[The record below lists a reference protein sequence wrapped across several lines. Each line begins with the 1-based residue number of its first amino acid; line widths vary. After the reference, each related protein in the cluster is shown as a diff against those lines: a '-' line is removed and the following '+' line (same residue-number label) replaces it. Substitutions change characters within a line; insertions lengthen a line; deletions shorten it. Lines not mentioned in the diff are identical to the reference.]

1 MGICMLFYFMLQ
13 LPWLIRA
20 ASSDCHETCGSVVI
34 RYPFGIRTGCYYN
47 PWFRVTCNQTTNGP
61 KPFISRINLELLHHF
76 PKSGDIVFVNNPV
89 IYLNCDNKGNNG
101 TTSSASV
108 NLQGSPFFF
117 SSRFNR
123 LGSVGCGYLAAI
135 FHDNLTDPIASCLQ
149 QRCSD
154 QTSEFSLYRRRGTTF
169 TTCYAPISEDII
181 SYTAS
186 VTEVI
191 NTGPESN
198 RCKSVFINYNN
209 YLVSYLS
216 EMKDV
221 AVSDFFRGISIR
233 TTHVPA
239 VLEWNP
245 CDLGGLNRYCYMLCV
260 DAFGSNCSSSTSCPD
275 GYEYSDGR
283 EMCVRKTRISYDPSF
298 FSKKKSQKF
307 PIIIGCSTS
316 IGTVFALLGTWRL
329 YKVLERRKDIKL
341 KHKYFKRNGGL
352 LLQQR
357 FSNNDGNVE
366 NIHVFASNVLEK
378 ATDYYNDNRILG
390 RGGQGTVYKG
400 MLTDGS
406 IVAIKKPILKEEKI
420 LDEKKLEQ
428 FINEVIL
435 LSQINHR
442 NVVKLLGCCLET
454 KVPLLVYE
462 FIPNGTL
469 YQLIHEPNEEFP
481 LNWEM
486 RLRITSEIANAL
498 SYLHSAASVPIYHRD
513 IKSSNI
519 LLDDKYRA
527 KVSDFGTSKSI
538 ALEKTHVT
546 TRVQGTF
553 GYLDPEYF
561 RSSQFTEKSDVYSF
575 GVVLV
580 EVLTGQKPVFSTQS
594 EDEVRSLVAFFL
606 LSMQNDSLFEILDQT
621 VKDGPKTEIEA
632 FAKLAKRCLNLN
644 GKKRP
649 TMKQVALEL
658 EWIRSPAE
666 ADGIEQCADEDSD
679 IDDPIE
685 LSATDSCSTSGLI
698 LNDSIGG
705 TLTVIRFHLEV
716 GYPDGDCRTG
726 MPFWIILLFLVSDV
740 AAKVINPGRKRC
752 TSAFITYI
760 DFRMSRSKDVSTAD
774 TVNFSDISIDT
785 THVPAVLEWNLYDLE
800 AAQCLEGTLPYLQ
813 LGCRVTYNETIDGP
827 KLYTSSINLQLLN
840 VSVLQ
845 GTATINNSITYFNCR
860 KEDGDTDGDTYFSSA
875 FIVDHCQDREYCW
888 TSLSLS
894 YLCVFTWGNN
904 GNINIS
910 TDICKGCSAC
920 IGTTFAVVGAWCL
933 HKVLN
938 RRKYIKLKQKYF
950 KRNGGLLLQQQLS
963 NNGCNVEKIQLFASN
978 ELEKATDHYNENR
991 ILGRG
996 GQGIVYKGM
1005 LTDGS
1010 IVAIKKP
1017 KLVEENMLDEMR
1029 LEQFIMSET
1038 ANALSYLHSAA
1049 SIPIYHRGIKSSNIL
1064 LDDKYRAKVSDFGT
1078 SKSIA
1083 LEETHDKNPFFST
1096 QSEEEVRS
1104 LVTFFLLS
1112 VQKDSLFDVLDQ
1124 TLMYAPEEDIEAFA
1138 KLAKRC
1144 LNLNGKKR
1152 PTMKQA
1158 ALQLEWIRSPGEAN
1172 AIEQCA
1178 DEDSDIDDTIELSA
1192 TASYSTSGLILND
1205 SVTLILDA

>member
-209 YLVSYLS
+209 YSVSYLS

-245 CDLGGLNRYCYMLCV
+245 CDLGAELCALANRFNGCLRRCGKVDIPYPFGIEDGCYMHEWFRVTCNETIDGSKLYISSINLQLLNVSVLQGTATINNSITYSNCLKEDGDTDGVSINLKGTPFLFSTEYNIFMSVGCGSLTTFSYSLKDEYPVRACMQPICANFLASDISCSTDLPSDLSSFAANMKEIYPSNDTKSCGSAFMVDHRYLDSLEPIRLDESHCHKEYKYCYMLCV

-275 GYEYSDGR
+275 GYEYSDER
-283 EMCVRKTRISYDPSF
+283 DMCMRISYDPSF
-298 FSKKKSQKF
+298 FSKKNSQKLS
-307 PIIIGCSTS
+307 IIIGCSTS

-406 IVAIKKPILKEEKI
+406 IVAIKKPILMEEKI
-420 LDEKKLEQ
+420 LDEKNLEQ

-462 FIPNGTL
+462 FISNGTL

-594 EDEVRSLVAFFL
+594 EDEVRSLVALFL
-606 LSMQNDSLFEILDQT
+606 LSMQNDSLFEVLDRT

-666 ADGIEQCADEDSD
+666 ADAIEQCAVEDSD

-698 LNDSIGG
+698 LNDSV
-705 TLTVIRFHLEV
+705 TLT
-716 GYPDGDCRTG
+716 
-726 MPFWIILLFLVSDV
+726 
-740 AAKVINPGRKRC
+740 
-752 TSAFITYI
+752 
-760 DFRMSRSKDVSTAD
+760 
-774 TVNFSDISIDT
+774 
-785 THVPAVLEWNLYDLE
+785 
-800 AAQCLEGTLPYLQ
+800 
-813 LGCRVTYNETIDGP
+813 
-827 KLYTSSINLQLLN
+827 
-840 VSVLQ
+840 
-845 GTATINNSITYFNCR
+845 
-860 KEDGDTDGDTYFSSA
+860 
-875 FIVDHCQDREYCW
+875 
-888 TSLSLS
+888 
-894 YLCVFTWGNN
+894 
-904 GNINIS
+904 
-910 TDICKGCSAC
+910 
-920 IGTTFAVVGAWCL
+920 
-933 HKVLN
+933 
-938 RRKYIKLKQKYF
+938 
-950 KRNGGLLLQQQLS
+950 
-963 NNGCNVEKIQLFASN
+963 
-978 ELEKATDHYNENR
+978 
-991 ILGRG
+991 
-996 GQGIVYKGM
+996 
-1005 LTDGS
+1005 
-1010 IVAIKKP
+1010 
-1017 KLVEENMLDEMR
+1017 
-1029 LEQFIMSET
+1029 
-1038 ANALSYLHSAA
+1038 
-1049 SIPIYHRGIKSSNIL
+1049 
-1064 LDDKYRAKVSDFGT
+1064 
-1078 SKSIA
+1078 
-1083 LEETHDKNPFFST
+1083 
-1096 QSEEEVRS
+1096 
-1104 LVTFFLLS
+1104 
-1112 VQKDSLFDVLDQ
+1112 
-1124 TLMYAPEEDIEAFA
+1124 
-1138 KLAKRC
+1138 
-1144 LNLNGKKR
+1144 
-1152 PTMKQA
+1152 
-1158 ALQLEWIRSPGEAN
+1158 
-1172 AIEQCA
+1172 
-1178 DEDSDIDDTIELSA
+1178 
-1192 TASYSTSGLILND
+1192 
-1205 SVTLILDA
+1205 LDA

>member
-1 MGICMLFYFMLQ
+1 MGICMVFYFILQ

-20 ASSDCHETCGSVVI
+20 ASSDCNETCGSVVI

-47 PWFRVTCNQTTNGP
+47 PWFRVTCNKTTNGP

-76 PKSGDIVFVNNPV
+76 PRSGDTVFVNNPV
-89 IYLNCDNKGNNG
+89 IYLDCDNKGNNG

-123 LGSVGCGYLAAI
+123 LGSVGCGYLAAV

-149 QRCSD
+149 QKCSD

-169 TTCYAPISEDII
+169 PTCYAPISEDII

-191 NTGPESN
+191 NTGPGSN

-209 YLVSYLS
+209 HLVSYLS

-221 AVSDFFRGISIR
+221 AVSDFLSFRGISIR
-233 TTHVPA
+233 RTHVPA
-239 VLEWNP
+239 VLEWNS
-245 CDLGGLNRYCYMLCV
+245 CDLGAELCALANRFNGCLRRCGKVDIPYPFGIEDGCYMHEWFRVTCNDTIDGSKLYISSINLQLLNVSVLQGTATINNSITYSNCQKEDGDTDGVSINLKGTPFLFSTEYNIFMSVGCGSLTTFSYSLKDEYPVRACIQPICANFLASDISCSTDLPSDLSSFAANMKEIYPSNDTKSCGSAFMVDHRYLDSLETISSKKTKLTHVPTTLQWSTPKRGLCFTSGSYTFFYEDREYSWKNLGQSYLCV
-260 DAFGSNCSSSTSCPD
+260 CTTYINVDENLLTDSC
-275 GYEYSDGR
+275 
-283 EMCVRKTRISYDPSF
+283 
-298 FSKKKSQKF
+298 Q
-307 PIIIGCSTS
+307 GCSTS

-606 LSMQNDSLFEILDQT
+606 LSMQNDSLFEVLDRT

-666 ADGIEQCADEDSD
+666 ADAIEQCADEDSD

-685 LSATDSCSTSGLI
+685 LSATASCST
-698 LNDSIGG
+698 
-705 TLTVIRFHLEV
+705 
-716 GYPDGDCRTG
+716 P
-726 MPFWIILLFLVSDV
+726 
-740 AAKVINPGRKRC
+740 
-752 TSAFITYI
+752 
-760 DFRMSRSKDVSTAD
+760 
-774 TVNFSDISIDT
+774 
-785 THVPAVLEWNLYDLE
+785 
-800 AAQCLEGTLPYLQ
+800 
-813 LGCRVTYNETIDGP
+813 
-827 KLYTSSINLQLLN
+827 
-840 VSVLQ
+840 
-845 GTATINNSITYFNCR
+845 
-860 KEDGDTDGDTYFSSA
+860 
-875 FIVDHCQDREYCW
+875 
-888 TSLSLS
+888 
-894 YLCVFTWGNN
+894 
-904 GNINIS
+904 GNIP
-910 TDICKGCSAC
+910 TDYRLL
-920 IGTTFAVVGAWCL
+920 CL
-933 HKVLN
+933 
-938 RRKYIKLKQKYF
+938 
-950 KRNGGLLLQQQLS
+950 
-963 NNGCNVEKIQLFASN
+963 
-978 ELEKATDHYNENR
+978 
-991 ILGRG
+991 
-996 GQGIVYKGM
+996 
-1005 LTDGS
+1005 
-1010 IVAIKKP
+1010 
-1017 KLVEENMLDEMR
+1017 
-1029 LEQFIMSET
+1029 
-1038 ANALSYLHSAA
+1038 
-1049 SIPIYHRGIKSSNIL
+1049 
-1064 LDDKYRAKVSDFGT
+1064 
-1078 SKSIA
+1078 
-1083 LEETHDKNPFFST
+1083 
-1096 QSEEEVRS
+1096 
-1104 LVTFFLLS
+1104 
-1112 VQKDSLFDVLDQ
+1112 
-1124 TLMYAPEEDIEAFA
+1124 
-1138 KLAKRC
+1138 
-1144 LNLNGKKR
+1144 
-1152 PTMKQA
+1152 
-1158 ALQLEWIRSPGEAN
+1158 
-1172 AIEQCA
+1172 
-1178 DEDSDIDDTIELSA
+1178 
-1192 TASYSTSGLILND
+1192 
-1205 SVTLILDA
+1205 

>member
-1 MGICMLFYFMLQ
+1 MVFYFILQ

-47 PWFRVTCNQTTNGP
+47 PWFRVTCNLTTSGP
-61 KPFISRINLELLHHF
+61 KPFIS
-76 PKSGDIVFVNNPV
+76 
-89 IYLNCDNKGNNG
+89 NNG

-117 SSRFNR
+117 SSIFNG
-123 LGSVGCGYLAAI
+123 LGSAGCGYLAAV
-135 FHDNLTDPIASCLQ
+135 FHNNLTDPIASCLQ

-169 TTCYAPISEDII
+169 PSCNAPISEDIV

-191 NTGPESN
+191 STGPGSN
-198 RCKSVFINYNN
+198 RCTSVFINYNIHS
-209 YLVSYLS
+209 VSYLT
-216 EMKDV
+216 EMKGV
-221 AVSDFFRGISIR
+221 AVWDFLSFRGISIR

-239 VLEWNP
+239 VLAWNP
-245 CDLGGLNRYCYMLCV
+245 CDLGAELCALANRFDGCLRRCGKVDIPYPFGIEDGCYMHEWFRVTCNETINGSKLYISSINLQLLNVSVLQGIATINNSITYSSCLKEDGDTDGVCINLKGTPFLFSTEYNIFISVGCGSLTTFSYSLTDEYPVRACMQPICANFLASDISCSTDLPSDLSSFAANMKEIYPSNDTKSCGSAFMVDHRYLNSLETINSKKTTLTHVPTTLQWSTPKRGLCFTSGSNTFLNEDRKYSWKNLSQSYLCVCSTYINVDENLFTNSCQGLDESHCHTEYKYCYMLCM

-275 GYEYSDGR
+275 GYEYSDER
-283 EMCVRKTRISYDPSF
+283 DMCMRISRISYDPSF

-329 YKVLERRKDIKL
+329 YKVLERRKDMKF

-357 FSNNDGNVE
+357 LSNNDGNVE

-406 IVAIKKPILKEEKI
+406 IVAIKKPILMEEKV

-481 LNWEM
+481 LTWEM
-486 RLRITSEIANAL
+486 RLRIASEIANAL

-519 LLDDKYRA
+519 LLDDKFRA

-546 TRVQGTF
+546 TRVQGTS

-580 EVLTGQKPVFSTQS
+580 EVLTGQKPVFSIQS

-606 LSMQNDSLFEILDQT
+606 LSMQNDSLFEVLDRT

-658 EWIRSPAE
+658 EWIRSPEE
-666 ADGIEQCADEDSD
+666 AD
-679 IDDPIE
+679 
-685 LSATDSCSTSGLI
+685 
-698 LNDSIGG
+698 
-705 TLTVIRFHLEV
+705 
-716 GYPDGDCRTG
+716 
-726 MPFWIILLFLVSDV
+726 
-740 AAKVINPGRKRC
+740 
-752 TSAFITYI
+752 
-760 DFRMSRSKDVSTAD
+760 
-774 TVNFSDISIDT
+774 
-785 THVPAVLEWNLYDLE
+785 
-800 AAQCLEGTLPYLQ
+800 
-813 LGCRVTYNETIDGP
+813 
-827 KLYTSSINLQLLN
+827 
-840 VSVLQ
+840 
-845 GTATINNSITYFNCR
+845 
-860 KEDGDTDGDTYFSSA
+860 
-875 FIVDHCQDREYCW
+875 
-888 TSLSLS
+888 
-894 YLCVFTWGNN
+894 
-904 GNINIS
+904 
-910 TDICKGCSAC
+910 
-920 IGTTFAVVGAWCL
+920 
-933 HKVLN
+933 
-938 RRKYIKLKQKYF
+938 
-950 KRNGGLLLQQQLS
+950 
-963 NNGCNVEKIQLFASN
+963 
-978 ELEKATDHYNENR
+978 
-991 ILGRG
+991 
-996 GQGIVYKGM
+996 
-1005 LTDGS
+1005 
-1010 IVAIKKP
+1010 
-1017 KLVEENMLDEMR
+1017 
-1029 LEQFIMSET
+1029 
-1038 ANALSYLHSAA
+1038 
-1049 SIPIYHRGIKSSNIL
+1049 
-1064 LDDKYRAKVSDFGT
+1064 
-1078 SKSIA
+1078 
-1083 LEETHDKNPFFST
+1083 
-1096 QSEEEVRS
+1096 
-1104 LVTFFLLS
+1104 
-1112 VQKDSLFDVLDQ
+1112 
-1124 TLMYAPEEDIEAFA
+1124 
-1138 KLAKRC
+1138 
-1144 LNLNGKKR
+1144 
-1152 PTMKQA
+1152 
-1158 ALQLEWIRSPGEAN
+1158 

-1178 DEDSDIDDTIELSA
+1178 DEDFDIDDTIEFSA
-1192 TASYSTSGLILND
+1192 TASCSTSGLILND
-1205 SVTLILDA
+1205 SVTLTLDA

>member
-1 MGICMLFYFMLQ
+1 MLQ

-209 YLVSYLS
+209 YSVSYLS

-245 CDLGGLNRYCYMLCV
+245 CDLGAELCALANRFNGCLRRCGKVDIPYPFGIEDGCYMHEWFRVTCNETIDGSKLYISSINLQLLNVSVLQGTATINNSITYSNCLKEDGDTDGVSINLKGTPFLFSTEYNIFMSVGCGSLTTFSYSLKDEYPVRACMQPICANFLASDISCSTDLPSDLSSFAANMKEIYPSNDTKSCGSAFMVDHRYLDSLEPISSKKTTLTHVPTTLQWSTPKRGLCFTRLDESHCHKEYKYCYMLCV

-275 GYEYSDGR
+275 GYEYSDER
-283 EMCVRKTRISYDPSF
+283 DMCMRISYDPSF
-298 FSKKKSQKF
+298 FSKKNSQKLS
-307 PIIIGCSTS
+307 IIIGCSTS

-406 IVAIKKPILKEEKI
+406 IVAIKKPILMEEKI
-420 LDEKKLEQ
+420 LDEKNLEQ

-462 FIPNGTL
+462 FISNGTL

-594 EDEVRSLVAFFL
+594 EDEVRSLVALFL
-606 LSMQNDSLFEILDQT
+606 LSMQNDSLFEVLDRT

-666 ADGIEQCADEDSD
+666 ADAIEQCAVEDSD

-685 LSATDSCSTSGLI
+685 LSATDSCSTSVPNQIAICLQKRCSGQTSEFSGCYSLI
-698 LNDSIGG
+698 SGNLISY
-705 TLTVIRFHLEV
+705 TA
-716 GYPDGDCRTG
+716 
-726 MPFWIILLFLVSDV
+726 S

-800 AAQCLEGTLPYLQ
+800 GT
-813 LGCRVTYNETIDGP
+813 
-827 KLYTSSINLQLLN
+827 
-840 VSVLQ
+840 
-845 GTATINNSITYFNCR
+845 
-860 KEDGDTDGDTYFSSA
+860 
-875 FIVDHCQDREYCW
+875 
-888 TSLSLS
+888 
-894 YLCVFTWGNN
+894 
-904 GNINIS
+904 
-910 TDICKGCSAC
+910 
-920 IGTTFAVVGAWCL
+920 
-933 HKVLN
+933 
-938 RRKYIKLKQKYF
+938 
-950 KRNGGLLLQQQLS
+950 
-963 NNGCNVEKIQLFASN
+963 
-978 ELEKATDHYNENR
+978 
-991 ILGRG
+991 
-996 GQGIVYKGM
+996 
-1005 LTDGS
+1005 
-1010 IVAIKKP
+1010 
-1017 KLVEENMLDEMR
+1017 
-1029 LEQFIMSET
+1029 
-1038 ANALSYLHSAA
+1038 
-1049 SIPIYHRGIKSSNIL
+1049 
-1064 LDDKYRAKVSDFGT
+1064 
-1078 SKSIA
+1078 
-1083 LEETHDKNPFFST
+1083 
-1096 QSEEEVRS
+1096 
-1104 LVTFFLLS
+1104 
-1112 VQKDSLFDVLDQ
+1112 
-1124 TLMYAPEEDIEAFA
+1124 
-1138 KLAKRC
+1138 
-1144 LNLNGKKR
+1144 
-1152 PTMKQA
+1152 
-1158 ALQLEWIRSPGEAN
+1158 
-1172 AIEQCA
+1172 
-1178 DEDSDIDDTIELSA
+1178 
-1192 TASYSTSGLILND
+1192 
-1205 SVTLILDA
+1205 

>member
-1 MGICMLFYFMLQ
+1 MAFCLILQ
-13 LPWLIRA
+13 LPWLIQA
-20 ASSDCHETCGSVVI
+20 ASSDSSSDCNETCGSVVI

-245 CDLGGLNRYCYMLCV
+245 CDLGAELCALANRFNGCLRRCGKVDIPYPFGIEDGCYMHEWFRVTCNETIDGSKLYISSINLQLLNVSVLQGTATINNSITYSNCLKEDGDTDGVSINLKGTPFLFSTEYNIFMSVGCGSLTTFSYSLKDEYPVRACMQPICANFLASDISCSTDLPSDLSSFAANMKEIYPSNDTKSCGSAFMVDHRYLDSLEPISSKKTTLTHVPTTLQWSTPKRGLCFTSGSDTFFYEGRTYSWKNLSQSYLCV
-260 DAFGSNCSSSTSCPD
+260 CT
-275 GYEYSDGR
+275 
-283 EMCVRKTRISYDPSF
+283 T
-298 FSKKKSQKF
+298 
-307 PIIIGCSTS
+307 TS

-698 LNDSIGG
+698 LNDSV
-705 TLTVIRFHLEV
+705 TLT
-716 GYPDGDCRTG
+716 
-726 MPFWIILLFLVSDV
+726 
-740 AAKVINPGRKRC
+740 
-752 TSAFITYI
+752 
-760 DFRMSRSKDVSTAD
+760 
-774 TVNFSDISIDT
+774 
-785 THVPAVLEWNLYDLE
+785 
-800 AAQCLEGTLPYLQ
+800 
-813 LGCRVTYNETIDGP
+813 
-827 KLYTSSINLQLLN
+827 
-840 VSVLQ
+840 
-845 GTATINNSITYFNCR
+845 
-860 KEDGDTDGDTYFSSA
+860 
-875 FIVDHCQDREYCW
+875 
-888 TSLSLS
+888 
-894 YLCVFTWGNN
+894 
-904 GNINIS
+904 
-910 TDICKGCSAC
+910 
-920 IGTTFAVVGAWCL
+920 
-933 HKVLN
+933 
-938 RRKYIKLKQKYF
+938 
-950 KRNGGLLLQQQLS
+950 
-963 NNGCNVEKIQLFASN
+963 
-978 ELEKATDHYNENR
+978 
-991 ILGRG
+991 
-996 GQGIVYKGM
+996 
-1005 LTDGS
+1005 
-1010 IVAIKKP
+1010 
-1017 KLVEENMLDEMR
+1017 
-1029 LEQFIMSET
+1029 
-1038 ANALSYLHSAA
+1038 
-1049 SIPIYHRGIKSSNIL
+1049 
-1064 LDDKYRAKVSDFGT
+1064 
-1078 SKSIA
+1078 
-1083 LEETHDKNPFFST
+1083 
-1096 QSEEEVRS
+1096 
-1104 LVTFFLLS
+1104 
-1112 VQKDSLFDVLDQ
+1112 
-1124 TLMYAPEEDIEAFA
+1124 
-1138 KLAKRC
+1138 
-1144 LNLNGKKR
+1144 
-1152 PTMKQA
+1152 
-1158 ALQLEWIRSPGEAN
+1158 
-1172 AIEQCA
+1172 
-1178 DEDSDIDDTIELSA
+1178 
-1192 TASYSTSGLILND
+1192 
-1205 SVTLILDA
+1205 LDA

>member
-1 MGICMLFYFMLQ
+1 
-13 LPWLIRA
+13 
-20 ASSDCHETCGSVVI
+20 
-34 RYPFGIRTGCYYN
+34 
-47 PWFRVTCNQTTNGP
+47 
-61 KPFISRINLELLHHF
+61 
-76 PKSGDIVFVNNPV
+76 
-89 IYLNCDNKGNNG
+89 
-101 TTSSASV
+101 
-108 NLQGSPFFF
+108 
-117 SSRFNR
+117 
-123 LGSVGCGYLAAI
+123 
-135 FHDNLTDPIASCLQ
+135 
-149 QRCSD
+149 
-154 QTSEFSLYRRRGTTF
+154 
-169 TTCYAPISEDII
+169 
-181 SYTAS
+181 
-186 VTEVI
+186 
-191 NTGPESN
+191 
-198 RCKSVFINYNN
+198 
-209 YLVSYLS
+209 
-216 EMKDV
+216 
-221 AVSDFFRGISIR
+221 
-233 TTHVPA
+233 
-239 VLEWNP
+239 
-245 CDLGGLNRYCYMLCV
+245 MLCV

-606 LSMQNDSLFEILDQT
+606 LSMQNDSLFEVLDRT

-666 ADGIEQCADEDSD
+666 ADAIEQCADEDSD

-685 LSATDSCSTSGLI
+685 LSATASCST
-698 LNDSIGG
+698 
-705 TLTVIRFHLEV
+705 
-716 GYPDGDCRTG
+716 
-726 MPFWIILLFLVSDV
+726 
-740 AAKVINPGRKRC
+740 PG
-752 TSAFITYI
+752 S
-760 DFRMSRSKDVSTAD
+760 
-774 TVNFSDISIDT
+774 
-785 THVPAVLEWNLYDLE
+785 
-800 AAQCLEGTLPYLQ
+800 
-813 LGCRVTYNETIDGP
+813 
-827 KLYTSSINLQLLN
+827 
-840 VSVLQ
+840 
-845 GTATINNSITYFNCR
+845 
-860 KEDGDTDGDTYFSSA
+860 
-875 FIVDHCQDREYCW
+875 
-888 TSLSLS
+888 
-894 YLCVFTWGNN
+894 
-904 GNINIS
+904 
-910 TDICKGCSAC
+910 
-920 IGTTFAVVGAWCL
+920 
-933 HKVLN
+933 
-938 RRKYIKLKQKYF
+938 
-950 KRNGGLLLQQQLS
+950 
-963 NNGCNVEKIQLFASN
+963 
-978 ELEKATDHYNENR
+978 
-991 ILGRG
+991 
-996 GQGIVYKGM
+996 
-1005 LTDGS
+1005 
-1010 IVAIKKP
+1010 
-1017 KLVEENMLDEMR
+1017 
-1029 LEQFIMSET
+1029 
-1038 ANALSYLHSAA
+1038 
-1049 SIPIYHRGIKSSNIL
+1049 
-1064 LDDKYRAKVSDFGT
+1064 
-1078 SKSIA
+1078 
-1083 LEETHDKNPFFST
+1083 
-1096 QSEEEVRS
+1096 
-1104 LVTFFLLS
+1104 
-1112 VQKDSLFDVLDQ
+1112 
-1124 TLMYAPEEDIEAFA
+1124 
-1138 KLAKRC
+1138 
-1144 LNLNGKKR
+1144 
-1152 PTMKQA
+1152 
-1158 ALQLEWIRSPGEAN
+1158 
-1172 AIEQCA
+1172 
-1178 DEDSDIDDTIELSA
+1178 
-1192 TASYSTSGLILND
+1192 ILND
-1205 SVTLILDA
+1205 SVTLTLDA